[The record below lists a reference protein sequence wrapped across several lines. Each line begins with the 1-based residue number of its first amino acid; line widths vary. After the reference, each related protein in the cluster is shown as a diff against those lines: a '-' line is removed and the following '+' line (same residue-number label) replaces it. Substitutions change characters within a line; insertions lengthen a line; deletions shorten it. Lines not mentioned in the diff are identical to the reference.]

1 MSNKTQHSTAPSG
14 AIKLH
19 HRLWGKIFEYI
30 DADHGLDDLARVK
43 AAGCMLVC
51 CKTLKTILVAGGAEL
66 WHPLISSVLNVAQCV
81 ELPSEPETSEKP
93 WLPLTALNTNC
104 INCRIPSMAYPHT
117 VHPRLGVRICS
128 YCCREDTGLI
138 YADRARDIYGLTDAD
153 LERLPHT
160 TDAYHGPWKLYV
172 LRQVKV
178 AAARRFGTRRDL
190 DAVKI
195 IQFLQQVTWARANC
209 IASKLVIDFR
219 NSPYC
224 QELLKALVRG
234 KILKTMHYPG
244 DDPTLGTPWIARYW
258 DDANDHH
265 RPYGGTLYALDTSS
279 AIAYPQR
286 GKALVLIPKRRRPVG
301 KKREGLLVRK

>member
-1 MSNKTQHSTAPSG
+1 MSNKTPHSTVPSG
-14 AIKLH
+14 AVTLH

-30 DADHGLDDLARVK
+30 DVDHYLDDLARVK
-43 AAGCMLVC
+43 AAGSMLVC

-104 INCRIPSMAYPHT
+104 INCRRMAYPQPI
-117 VHPRLGVRICS
+117 HPRLGVRICS
-128 YCCREDTGLI
+128 HCCREGEGLI
-138 YADRARDIYGLTDAD
+138 YADRAREMYGLTDAD

-160 TDAYHGPWKLYV
+160 TDAYYGPWKLYV

-178 AAARRFGTRRDL
+178 AAARRFGTRRNL

-195 IQFLQQVTWARANC
+195 ILHLGTRTWARTEQ
-209 IASKLVIDFR
+209 IASKLVIDYK

-234 KILKTMHYPG
+234 KILKTMHIQQQYDRRG
-244 DDPTLGTPWIARYW
+244 
-258 DDANDHH
+258 
-265 RPYGGTLYALDTSS
+265 GGTLYALDRSS
-279 AIAYPQR
+279 AHVYPQR
-286 GKALVLIPKRRRPVG
+286 GKALVFIPERRRPVG
-301 KKREGLLVRK
+301 KKRKGLLVRK

>member
-1 MSNKTQHSTAPSG
+1 MANKTQHATAPSG
-14 AIKLH
+14 ALTLH
-19 HRLWGKIFEYI
+19 HRLWGKIFEYV

-43 AAGCMLVC
+43 AAGSMLVC
-51 CKTLKTILVAGGAEL
+51 CKTLKMILVAGGAEL

-81 ELPSEPETSEKP
+81 RHCVELSSEPGTSEKP

-104 INCRIPSMAYPHT
+104 IHCRGQARYPQA

-128 YCCREDTGLI
+128 YCCSENSGLI
-138 YADRARDIYGLTDAD
+138 YADRAREAYGLTDAD
-153 LERLPHT
+153 LEGLPHT

-178 AAARRFGTRRDL
+178 AAARRFGTRRNL

-195 IQFLQQVTWARANC
+195 ILHLGTRTWARTGQ
-209 IASKLVIDFR
+209 IASKLVIDYK

-234 KILKTMHYPG
+234 KILKTMHIQQQYDRRG
-244 DDPTLGTPWIARYW
+244 
-258 DDANDHH
+258 
-265 RPYGGTLYALDTSS
+265 GGTLYALDRSS
-279 AIAYPQR
+279 AHVYPRR
-286 GKALVLIPKRRRPVG
+286 GKALVSILERRPAEWTVSP
-301 KKREGLLVRK
+301 KVRLL

>member
-1 MSNKTQHSTAPSG
+1 MSNKTPHSTVPSG
-14 AIKLH
+14 AVTLH

-30 DADHGLDDLARVK
+30 DVDHYLDDLARVK
-43 AAGCMLVC
+43 AAGSMLVC
-51 CKTLKTILVAGGAEL
+51 CKRLKTILVAGGAEL

-104 INCRIPSMAYPHT
+104 INCRRMAYPQPI
-117 VHPRLGVRICS
+117 HPRLGVRICS
-128 YCCREDTGLI
+128 HCCREGEGLI
-138 YADRARDIYGLTDAD
+138 YADRAREMYGLTDAD
-153 LERLPHT
+153 LEGLPHT

-178 AAARRFGTRRDL
+178 AAARRFGTRRNL

-195 IQFLQQVTWARANC
+195 ILHLGTRTWARTEQ
-209 IASKLVIDFR
+209 IASKLVIDYK

-234 KILKTMHYPG
+234 KILKTMHIQQQYDRRG
-244 DDPTLGTPWIARYW
+244 
-258 DDANDHH
+258 
-265 RPYGGTLYALDTSS
+265 GGTLYALDRSS
-279 AIAYPQR
+279 AHVYPQR
-286 GKALVLIPKRRRPVG
+286 GKALVFIPERRRPVG
-301 KKREGLLVRK
+301 KKRKGLLVRK

>member
-1 MSNKTQHSTAPSG
+1 MSNKTRNPTVPSG
-14 AIKLH
+14 AVTLH

-30 DADHGLDDLARVK
+30 DVDHYLDDLARVK
-43 AAGCMLVC
+43 AAGSMLVC

-104 INCRIPSMAYPHT
+104 IHCRGQARYPQM

-128 YCCREDTGLI
+128 HCCREGEGLI
-138 YADRARDIYGLTDAD
+138 YADRAREMYGLTDAD

-172 LRQVKV
+172 LRQVKI
-178 AAARRFGTRRDL
+178 AAARRFGTGRNL
-190 DAVKI
+190 EAVLI
-195 IQFLQQVTWARANC
+195 IRFLQQVTWARADC
-209 IASKLVIDFR
+209 IAAKIGRLYTITDCR
-219 NSPYC
+219 
-224 QELLKALVRG
+224 ELLDNLVRC

-244 DDPTLGTPWIARYW
+244 DDPTLGTPWVARYW
-258 DDANDHH
+258 DANDHDRSH
-265 RPYGGTLYALDTSS
+265 GGTLYALDTSS

-286 GKALVLIPKRRRPVG
+286 GKALVFIPERRRPVG
-301 KKREGLLVRK
+301 KKRGGLLVRK

>member
-1 MSNKTQHSTAPSG
+1 VT
-14 AIKLH
+14 LH
-19 HRLWGKIFEYI
+19 HRLWGKIFGYV

-104 INCRIPSMAYPHT
+104 IHCRGQARYPQV

-128 YCCREDTGLI
+128 HCSREGVGLI
-138 YADRARDIYGLTDAD
+138 YADRAREMYGLTDAD

-160 TDAYHGPWKLYV
+160 TDAYYGPWKLYV

-178 AAARRFGTRRDL
+178 AAARRFSTSRNL
-190 DAVKI
+190 DAVNI
-195 IQFLQQVTWARANC
+195 ITFLQQVTWARADC
-209 IASKLVIDFR
+209 IAAKIGRLYTITDCR
-219 NSPYC
+219 
-224 QELLKALVRG
+224 ELLKALVRG

-244 DDPTLGTPWIARYW
+244 DDPTLGNTF
-258 DDANDHH
+258 
-265 RPYGGTLYALDTSS
+265 GTLYALDTSS

-286 GKALVLIPKRRRPVG
+286 GKALVFIPERRRPVG
-301 KKREGLLVRK
+301 KKRKGLLVRK

>member
-30 DADHGLDDLARVK
+30 DGDLYLDDLARVK

-51 CKTLKTILVAGGAEL
+51 CKTLKTILLAGGAEL
-66 WHPLISSVLNVAQCV
+66 WHPLISSVLNVAQCVRYCV

-104 INCRIPSMAYPHT
+104 IHCRGQARYPQV

-128 YCCREDTGLI
+128 RCCRQGFGLI
-138 YADRARDIYGLTDAD
+138 YADRAREAYGLTDAD

-160 TDAYHGPWKLYV
+160 TDAYYGPWKLYV

-178 AAARRFGTRRDL
+178 AAARRFGTGRNL
-190 DAVKI
+190 DAVLI
-195 IQFLQQVTWARANC
+195 IRFLQQVTWARADC
-209 IASKLVIDFR
+209 IAAKIGRLYTITDCR
-219 NSPYC
+219 
-224 QELLKALVRG
+224 ELLDNLVRG

-244 DDPTLGTPWIARYW
+244 DDPTLGTPWNARYW
-258 DDANDHH
+258 DAKDHDGPH
-265 RPYGGTLYALDTSS
+265 GGTLYALDTSS

-286 GKALVLIPKRRRPVG
+286 GKALVLSPNAGGLLAR
-301 KKREGLLVRK
+301 REGAC

>member
-1 MSNKTQHSTAPSG
+1 MSNKMQHSTAPSG

-19 HRLWGKIFEYI
+19 HRLWGKIFGYV

-66 WHPLISSVLNVAQCV
+66 WHPLISSVLNVARCI

-93 WLPLTALNTNC
+93 WLPLTALNTHC
-104 INCRIPSMAYPHT
+104 INCRCLAYPQAA

-128 YCCREDTGLI
+128 YCCSENTGLI

-160 TDAYHGPWKLYV
+160 TDAYYGPWKLYV

-195 IQFLQQVTWARANC
+195 IMFLGTQTWVRPKE
-209 IASKLVIDFR
+209 IASRLVIDFR

-224 QELLKALVRG
+224 QELLKALVTG

-244 DDPTLGTPWIARYW
+244 NDPWDPW
-258 DDANDHH
+258 DGKDG
-265 RPYGGTLYALDTSS
+265 GGTLYALDTSS
-279 AIAYPQR
+279 ARVYPQR
-286 GKALVLIPKRRRPVG
+286 GKALVFIPDRQRRGPVS
-301 KKREGLLVRK
+301 KKERLGGPISMKVRLL